1 MVCDCD
7 EGHLC
12 EADILAGLV
21 FEATSP
27 SAAQPHPRAAGY
39 PVRRV
44 VRGPRRFGR
53 VLRSFQASV
62 AAGSAIPRWSQE
74 AVVAT
79 FCKLFPPAWFSK
91 FKFPMMI
98 EDLINQPPFTSY
110 VLA

>member
-1 MVCDCD
+1 MLPMYIDYIKSNLAHDLTSLQGKTLVCDCE

-53 VLRSFQASV
+53 ALRFLQKV
-62 AAGSAIPRWSQE
+62 KCGVKCR
-74 AVVAT
+74 V
-79 FCKLFPPAWFSK
+79 
-91 FKFPMMI
+91 
-98 EDLINQPPFTSY
+98 
-110 VLA
+110 